1 MRAACCEATVLR
13 HEVIADDIRL
23 LTALWPDREHVPH
36 AGQFFTLRAWG
47 ADEAPFLSRP
57 ISVHKWDAETQTVEF
72 LYAVVGEGTRKL
84 TALKKGDSFQLT
96 GPMGNG
102 FDVADIL
109 SKYQKIAVVGGGIGT
124 APMYQLTRELAA
136 GGVKPDV
143 FFGFRDKPYCMEE
156 YRSIAGIVK
165 VSTDTGAV
173 GYGEAPPTGV
183 ITGDTTGAII
193 GAIRDHIAPAILG
206 RGLDEFEDLTA
217 AVQKALVH
225 NTSAKA
231 AVDMALWDL
240 LGQKYSAPVYRML
253 GGARSNIVTD
263 ITISVNPPEE
273 MARDARTA
281 IQRGYDCLKV
291 KVGIDPE
298 LDVARLAA
306 VREAVGKDVKLRI
319 DANQAWNAKQA
330 VRILDQMQEKG
341 LDIEFVE
348 QPVPAADLEGMQY
361 VTRHASVPVLADE
374 SVFSPA
380 DALRIMQTGAADFVN
395 IKLMKCGGIT
405 NALRIASAAEVYGV
419 ECMIGCM
426 LEAKISVNAAVE
438 LACAK
443 KIITKVDL
451 DGPVLCSEDHILGG
465 AVFDEKNITV
475 SDAPGMGI
483 QGFVPGKVTYLDD

>member
-1 MRAACCEATVLR
+1 MKITEVRLGLISVPLR
-13 HEVIADDIRL
+13 VPFK
-23 LTALWPDREHVPH
+23 TALR
-36 AGQFFTLRAWG
+36 
-47 ADEAPFLSRP
+47 
-57 ISVHKWDAETQTVEF
+57 SVSSVE
-72 LYAVVGEGTRKL
+72 
-84 TALKKGDSFQLT
+84 
-96 GPMGNG
+96 
-102 FDVADIL
+102 DV
-109 SKYQKIAVVGGGIGT
+109 
-124 APMYQLTRELAA
+124 
-136 GGVKPDV
+136 
-143 FFGFRDKPYCMEE
+143 
-156 YRSIAGIVK
+156 IVEIH
-165 VSTDTGAV
+165 TDTGAV

-193 GAIRDHIAPAILG
+193 GAIRDHIAKTIIG
-206 RGLDEFEDLTA
+206 RDVDDFEDLMIA
-217 AVQKALVH
+217 LNACIQK

-240 LGQKYSAPVYRML
+240 YGQLYKIPVYKLM
-253 GGARSNIVTD
+253 GGAKKSIVTD

-361 VTRHASVPVLADE
+361 VTRHADVPVLADE

-405 NALRIASAAEVYGV
+405 NALRIAAAAEVYGV

-443 KIITKVDL
+443 KIITKIDL

>member
-1 MRAACCEATVLR
+1 MKITQVRLGRISTPLR
-13 HEVIADDIRL
+13 VPFK
-23 LTALWPDREHVPH
+23 TALRTVN
-36 AGQFFTLRAWG
+36 
-47 ADEAPFLSRP
+47 
-57 ISVHKWDAETQTVEF
+57 SVEDVIVE
-72 LYAVVGEGTRKL
+72 LH
-84 TALKKGDSFQLT
+84 
-96 GPMGNG
+96 
-102 FDVADIL
+102 
-109 SKYQKIAVVGGGIGT
+109 
-124 APMYQLTRELAA
+124 
-136 GGVKPDV
+136 
-143 FFGFRDKPYCMEE
+143 
-156 YRSIAGIVK
+156 
-165 VSTDTGAV
+165 TDTGAV

-183 ITGDTTGAII
+183 ITGDTTGAIL
-193 GAIRDHIAPAILG
+193 GAIQDHIAPALLG
-206 RGLDEFEDLTA
+206 RDLDEFEDLTA

-253 GGARSNIVTD
+253 GGARKNIVTD

-273 MARDARTA
+273 MARR
-281 IQRGYDCLKV
+281 Q
-291 KVGIDPE
+291 
-298 LDVARLAA
+298 
-306 VREAVGKDVKLRI
+306 AVGRDIRLRI

-330 VRILDQMQEKG
+330 VRILNQMQEKG

-361 VTRHASVPVLADE
+361 VTRHADVPVLADE

-380 DALRIMQTGAADFVN
+380 DALRIMQTGAADLVN

-405 NALRIASAAEVYGV
+405 NALRIAAAAEVYGV

-443 KIITKVDL
+443 KIITKIDL

-483 QGFVPGKVTYLDD
+483 QGFVPGKVSYLD

>member
-1 MRAACCEATVLR
+1 MKITSVRLGRISVPLR
-13 HEVIADDIRL
+13 TPFK
-23 LTALWPDREHVPH
+23 TALR
-36 AGQFFTLRAWG
+36 
-47 ADEAPFLSRP
+47 
-57 ISVHKWDAETQTVEF
+57 SVSSVE
-72 LYAVVGEGTRKL
+72 
-84 TALKKGDSFQLT
+84 
-96 GPMGNG
+96 
-102 FDVADIL
+102 DV
-109 SKYQKIAVVGGGIGT
+109 
-124 APMYQLTRELAA
+124 
-136 GGVKPDV
+136 
-143 FFGFRDKPYCMEE
+143 
-156 YRSIAGIVK
+156 IVEIH
-165 VSTDTGAV
+165 TDCGAV
-173 GYGEAPPTGV
+173 GYGEAPPTGA

-193 GAIRDHIAPAILG
+193 GAIQDHIAKTIIG
-206 RGLDEFEDLTA
+206 RDVDELEPLLQS
-217 AVQKALVH
+217 VQKCIVG
-225 NTSAKA
+225 NSSAKA

-240 LGQKYSAPVYRML
+240 YGQLYKIPVYKLL
-253 GGARSNIVTD
+253 GGGRKQIVTD
-263 ITISVNPPEE
+263 ITISVNDPDT
-273 MARDARTA
+273 MVSDSLKAVA
-281 IQRGYDCLKV
+281 RGYDCLKM
-291 KVGIDPE
+291 KVGVNPE
-298 LDVARLAA
+298 LDVARLSA
-306 VREAVGKDVKLRI
+306 VRNAVGKDIVIRI

-465 AVFDEKNITV
+465 AVFNEKNITV

>member
-1 MRAACCEATVLR
+1 MKITEVRLGLISVPLR
-13 HEVIADDIRL
+13 VPFK
-23 LTALWPDREHVPH
+23 TALR
-36 AGQFFTLRAWG
+36 
-47 ADEAPFLSRP
+47 
-57 ISVHKWDAETQTVEF
+57 SVSSVE
-72 LYAVVGEGTRKL
+72 
-84 TALKKGDSFQLT
+84 
-96 GPMGNG
+96 
-102 FDVADIL
+102 DV
-109 SKYQKIAVVGGGIGT
+109 
-124 APMYQLTRELAA
+124 
-136 GGVKPDV
+136 
-143 FFGFRDKPYCMEE
+143 
-156 YRSIAGIVK
+156 IVEIH
-165 VSTDTGAV
+165 TDTGAV

-206 RGLDEFEDLTA
+206 HDIDEFEDLTA

-240 LGQKYSAPVYRML
+240 YGQLYKIPVYKLM
-253 GGARSNIVTD
+253 GGAKKSIVTD
-263 ITISVNPPEE
+263 ITISVNDPEE
-273 MARDARTA
+273 MVRDALNA
-281 IQRGYDCLKV
+281 IDRGYDCLKV
-291 KVGIDPE
+291 KVGKEPE
-298 LDVARLAA
+298 KDIARLSAIRAA
-306 VREAVGKDVKLRI
+306 VPKETCIRI
-319 DANQAWNAKQA
+319 DANQGWTPKEA
-330 VRILDQMQEKG
+330 VRILNGMQEKG

-361 VTRHASVPVLADE
+361 VTRHADVPVLADE

-443 KIITKVDL
+443 KIITRIDL

-465 AVFDEKNITV
+465 AVFNEKNITV
-475 SDAPGMGI
+475 SDAPGLGI
-483 QGFVPGKVTYLDD
+483 QGFVPGKVQYLG